1 MSDWIKHDGGPQPV
15 AGDVEVE
22 VLYRRMESPCKQVGP
37 ARFRNWKHRP
47 EKANNDI
54 ISYRILNQH
63 LIDAARREGIRLGL
77 EAAAWWL
84 TEIANAAD
92 QPESKTL
99 LAGASRLRDLNAD
112 SLAREAVLDQL
123 TSEAQAQDMGYDKE
137 NTR

>member
-1 MSDWIKHDGGPQPV
+1 MTDWIEHDGGPQPV
-15 AGDVEVE
+15 GDDVWICIDAMPDEMEEVGAGYVRLSKRVA
-22 VLYRRMESPCKQVGP
+22 S
-37 ARFRNWKHRP
+37 WK
-47 EKANNDI
+47 NVTGFF
-54 ISYRILNQH
+54 ILNQH

-112 SLAREAVLDQL
+112 SLARESVLDQL
-123 TSEAQAQDMGYDKE
+123 TSEAQHD
-137 NTR
+137 

>member
-1 MSDWIKHDGGPQPV
+1 MTKWIEHNGGPQPV
-15 AGDVEVE
+15 ADDVWVDR
-22 VLYRRMESPCKQVGP
+22 LDGGFGLAGFMPSW
-37 ARFRNWKHRP
+37 NWSKST
-47 EKANNDI
+47 
-54 ISYRILNQH
+54 SYRILNQH

-123 TSEAQAQDMGYDKE
+123 TSEAQHD
-137 NTR
+137 